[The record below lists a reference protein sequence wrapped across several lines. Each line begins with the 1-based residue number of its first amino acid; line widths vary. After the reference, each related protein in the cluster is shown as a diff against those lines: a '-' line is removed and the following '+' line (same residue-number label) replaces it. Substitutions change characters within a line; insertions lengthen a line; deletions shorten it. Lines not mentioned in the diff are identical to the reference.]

1 MSKEEKR
8 KSWTSFLFPSPNLNS
23 KHLSQSECETDDQ
36 FLDKLIYSIQKKIQ
50 DYESQIENLE
60 SQTKTIKNSISSI
73 KMVLENNE
81 NQELQESIKQL
92 KQSKKDQ
99 ESILSN
105 KKHEKD
111 KLSGSLALALKIQ
124 SNFKLLPITK

>member
-1 MSKEEKR
+1 MAKEEKR
-8 KSWTSFLFPSPNLNS
+8 KSWTSFLFPSPNLNL
-23 KHLSQSECETDDQ
+23 KHQQQSECEIDDQ

-50 DYESQIENLE
+50 DYELNIETLE

-73 KMVLENNE
+73 KMILENNS
-81 NQELQESIKQL
+81 NQELKESIKQL

-99 ESILSN
+99 ENSLLH
-105 KKHEKD
+105 KKQEKD

-124 SNFKLLPITK
+124 LNFRLIPISK